1 MVCAN
6 IKASVIICVLK
17 WNTKKDRF
25 DVEPESPKQK
35 YNNNF
40 KYRCPNAEYAGV
52 NLLFGL
58 LAGVLFINFLIL
70 IIVLF

>member
-1 MVCAN
+1 
-6 IKASVIICVLK
+6 VLK

-35 YNNNF
+35 YNNNL
-40 KYRCPNAEYAGV
+40 KYRCPNAEYAGT

-58 LAGVLFINFLIL
+58 LAGVLFIEFLIL
-70 IIVLF
+70 LIVLF